1 MMNNALMYVV
11 EPYIT
16 QELIK
21 LGLSKEIIILLLILI

>member
-1 MMNNALMYVV
+1 MYFV

-21 LGLSKEIIILLLILI
+21 IGISKPLIMAILILI

>member
-1 MMNNALMYVV
+1 MYFV

-21 LGLSKEIIILLLILI
+21 LGISKPLILGLLILI